1 MGGNWYYAYSTA
13 TSKLYYTLHLK
24 YYLLKQSEPRM
35 PPIWSQYILNTYEG
49 SISYLPEKILT
60 GRFGEPIGHRQ
71 KYLPNVGRMAG

>member
-1 MGGNWYYAYSTA
+1 
-13 TSKLYYTLHLK
+13 
-24 YYLLKQSEPRM
+24 M